1 MEKEDILE
9 ELGVQEPD
17 EQEMASLLEKEDMDY
32 LVGGKKISKRT
43 LLVAII
49 AGTLIFS
56 LLIGALYF
64 ITRTPEKIS
73 PEKVYQQKRAAFK
86 TLLQE
91 KQIPQEKIPAEILK
105 LARDAETAYQQKQY
119 KRALDLINR
128 AIEKLRGIP

>member
-9 ELGVQEPD
+9 ELGIQEPD
-17 EQEMASLLEKEDMDY
+17 ERKMASLLENEDMDY

-43 LLVAII
+43 LLVAVI

-56 LLIGALYF
+56 LLIGTLYM

-73 PEKVYQQKRAAFK
+73 PEKVYQQKKATFK

-91 KQIPQEKIPAEILK
+91 KEIPQEKIPTEILK
-105 LARDAETAYQQKQY
+105 LARDAETAYQQRQY